1 MFYIMLKEITVN
13 EFLGLENLGELRE
26 KLPRTPYDGAEW
38 LKITNINTDSFQLI
52 DIREQ
57 YEYEEGNIENS
68 INIPMSD
75 VLENLN
81 KLDQTKE
88 IIFYCNTGRRSKPV
102 AFMLYKLHN
111 IPSYSLKG
119 GYKNFLKI
127 IAK

>member
-1 MFYIMLKEITVN
+1 MLKEITS
-13 EFLGLENLGELRE
+13 EELLH
-26 KLPRTPYDGAEW
+26 KLP
-38 LKITNINTDSFQLI
+38 KVQLI

-57 YEYEEGNIENS
+57 YEYEDGHIEGS
-68 INIPMSD
+68 INIPMGD

-102 AFMLYKLHN
+102 VFMLNKLHK
-111 IPSYSLKG
+111 ISSYNLKG
-119 GYKNFLKI
+119 GYKNFSKI